1 VAAVSLAV
9 AGLSVAADLR
19 GVGDVLSEQ
28 DLKRIEAAVTA
39 AEDPTRGEIFCVVA
53 NECSDYREVPIAWA
67 ALAALAAPAILLAG
81 GIHVTV
87 PDLFNQ
93 GWSSAQVG
101 EVTQTAARMA
111 VAGAIT
117 LQAVLFVVVAVL
129 ASIPPIRRALTPKSL
144 KRERV
149 RRRAQEQFFA
159 KGLHVTRERTGI
171 LIFVSTKERLAELI
185 ADEGIAAKVDPKV
198 WEAAMARLIS
208 GIKSNRP
215 AEGFEQAIAM
225 CGDILTEHFPA
236 IPGDNPN
243 ELPDSVVM
251 IP

>member
-1 VAAVSLAV
+1 MLN
-9 AGLSVAADLR
+9 
-19 GVGDVLSEQ
+19 EQ
-28 DLKRIEAAVTA
+28 DLKQISAAVATA
-39 AEDPTRGEIFCVVA
+39 ENTTRGEIFCVVA

-93 GWSSAQVG
+93 GWTSDQVG

-111 VAGAIT
+111 VAGAIM
-117 LQAVLFVVVAVL
+117 LQAVLFVAVAIV
-129 ASIPPIRRALTPKSL
+129 ASIPPVRRFLTPRSL

-159 KGLHVTRERTGI
+159 KGLHATRERTGI
-171 LIFVSTKERLAELI
+171 LIFVSTQEHQAELI

-198 WEAAMARLIS
+198 WDEAMARLIS
-208 GIKSNRP
+208 GIKAGKP

-225 CGDILTEHFPA
+225 CGEILTEHFPA
-236 IPGDNPN
+236 IAGDNPN
-243 ELPDSVVM
+243 ELPDSIVM

>member
-1 VAAVSLAV
+1 MLN
-9 AGLSVAADLR
+9 
-19 GVGDVLSEQ
+19 EQ
-28 DLKRIEAAVTA
+28 DLKRISAAVAA
-39 AEDPTRGEIFCVVA
+39 AEDTTRGEIFCVVA

-101 EVTQTAARMA
+101 EVTQSAARMA
-111 VAGAIT
+111 VAGAIM
-117 LQAVLFVVVAVL
+117 LQAVLFVAVAIL
-129 ASIPPIRRALTPKSL
+129 TSFPPVRRFLTPKSL

-149 RRRAQEQFFA
+149 RRRAQEQFLA
-159 KGLHVTRERTGI
+159 KGLHATRERTGI
-171 LIFVSTKERLAELI
+171 LIFVSTRERLAELI
-185 ADEGIAAKVDPKV
+185 ADEGIAAKVDPRV
-198 WEAAMARLIS
+198 WDAAMARLIS
-208 GIKSNRP
+208 GIKAGRA
-215 AEGFEQAIAM
+215 AEGFGQAITL
-225 CGDILTEHFPA
+225 CGEILTEHFPA

-243 ELPDSVVM
+243 ELPDSVVQ

>member
-1 VAAVSLAV
+1 MLN
-9 AGLSVAADLR
+9 
-19 GVGDVLSEQ
+19 EQ
-28 DLKRIEAAVTA
+28 DLKSIASAVTK
-39 AEDPTRGEIFCVVA
+39 AEDTTRGEIFCVVA
-53 NECSDYREVPIAWA
+53 KECSDYREVPVAWA

-87 PDLFNQ
+87 PDLFDQ
-93 GWSSAQVG
+93 GWSAAQVG
-101 EVTQTAARMA
+101 EVTESAARMA
-111 VAGAIT
+111 VAGAIM

-129 ASIPPIRRALTPKSL
+129 ASVPPIRRFLTPKSL

-159 KGLHVTRERTGI
+159 KGLHATRERTGV
-171 LIFVSTKERLAELI
+171 LIFVSTQERLAELI

-198 WEAAMARLIS
+198 WDAAMGRLIA
-208 GIKSNRP
+208 GIKAGKP

-225 CGDILTEHFPA
+225 CGEILTEHFPA
-236 IPGDNPN
+236 IPGDNPD
-243 ELPDSVVM
+243 ELPNSVVI

>member
-1 VAAVSLAV
+1 VADSPAA
-9 AGLSVAADLR
+9 AGHSAAADLR
-19 GVGDVLSEQ
+19 GVGELLSEQ
-28 DLKRIEAAVTA
+28 DLKRIETAVAA

-53 NECSDYREVPIAWA
+53 TECSDYREVPIAWA

-87 PDLFNQ
+87 PDLFDR
-93 GWSSAQVG
+93 GWSSTQVG

-111 VAGAIT
+111 VAGAIM
-117 LQAVLFVVVAVL
+117 LQALLFVAVATL
-129 ASIPPIRRALTPKSL
+129 ASIPPVRRFLTPKSL

-159 KGLHVTRERTGI
+159 KGLHATRERTGI
-171 LIFVSTKERLAELI
+171 LIFVSTQERLAELI
-185 ADEGIAAKVDPKV
+185 ADEGIAAKVEPKV
-198 WEAAMARLIS
+198 WEAAMARLIA
-208 GIKSNRP
+208 GFKAKRP

-225 CGDILTEHFPA
+225 CSSILTEHFPA

-243 ELPDSVVM
+243 ELPDSVVL